1 MLRVVCFK
9 KMRGVLLIPS
19 IASHRIATAV
29 VVVRS
34 AKLRVEG
41 VTDESA
47 NGNTYPSITSGQRSE
62 GLARR
67 LVDALTTVANGPVS
81 SK

>member
-1 MLRVVCFK
+1 VTAEELPDGPVDRYRTEMLRVVCFK
-9 KMRGVLLIPS
+9 KMRGVLLIAS
-19 IASHRIATAV
+19 IASHPIATAV

-47 NGNTYPSITSGQRSE
+47 NGNTYPSIRG
-62 GLARR
+62 RR
-67 LVDALTTVANGPVS
+67 V
-81 SK
+81 